1 MKLLDLIY
9 VHKGYG
15 RFPYIIQRIRGGL
28 YKQIPIQRETER
40 SKNSEGLFLSETA
53 IDAAENFDEACKN
66 RFRKFWIEESAKG
79 EHPIRAC
86 LVFNPEQAYYLD
98 EKCEG
103 VFGPIPSGGWLL
115 SMDGDSII
123 STEGEAHYIGKK

>member
-15 RFPYIIQRIRGGL
+15 RFPYIIERVRSGL
-28 YKQIPIQRETER
+28 YKQIPIHIESRC
-40 SKNSEGLFLSETA
+40 SKSSEGLFLSDTD

-103 VFGPIPSGGWLL
+103 SLGPIPIGGWLL
-115 SMDGDSII
+115 SMDGKSII
-123 STEGEAHYIGKK
+123 STEGEAHYIENK